1 MRSSW
6 FRAWRKK
13 TGRSLHLEGL
23 FNKER
28 DVTADL
34 EEKAMWSAKRETSK
48 KQICTQ
54 TPSGFMILVTVF
66 RSGPLRLSLWM
77 KLSWNVVPGRCDH
90 ALALMYICAWYNSH
104 FGHVQTC
111 QTSLPSS
118 KICLVSDSAA
128 E

>member
-77 KLSWNVVPGRCDH
+77 KLS
-90 ALALMYICAWYNSH
+90 
-104 FGHVQTC
+104 
-111 QTSLPSS
+111 
-118 KICLVSDSAA
+118 
-128 E
+128 